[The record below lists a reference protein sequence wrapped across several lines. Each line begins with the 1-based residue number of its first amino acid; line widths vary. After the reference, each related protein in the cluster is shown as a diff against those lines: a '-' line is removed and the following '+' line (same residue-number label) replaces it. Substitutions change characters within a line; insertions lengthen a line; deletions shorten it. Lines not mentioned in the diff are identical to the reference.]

1 MARCPNK
8 NTAEYKA
15 LQDVFQTEVR
25 TNNVINNWQDLK
37 NTDTFPTPFEAN
49 EMVQN
54 EKISFALKQ
63 KEFAYSLLDN
73 LRRERIGHTYQG
85 QFFINNSNPAT
96 REFDEM
102 FLDANIKRLYRYLK
116 VNNLSADT
124 ITLDKTPMTYRLT
137 VNEDMFTNKDMLESS
152 RSWDTPRA
160 REVVMHL
167 KRMFPQV
174 NVKMLTVGEAADMF
188 ANMPD
193 WKKSNVKFADVKSF
207 YVDGVAYLIKGR
219 VTDETAI
226 EEMLHPIIDA
236 IKIDNVELFNN
247 LLAEAS
253 INFPQMVQEIKAEY
267 NKDTRN
273 FSDTERDLEIVTQAL
288 TRHFNKEKVL
298 LQKDG

>member
-15 LQDVFQTEVR
+15 LLDVFQTEVR

-37 NTDTFPTPFEAN
+37 NTDTIPTPFEAN
-49 EMVQN
+49 EMVTN
-54 EKISFALKQ
+54 DKVAYALKQ
-63 KEFAYSLLDN
+63 KQFAYSLLDN

-85 QFFINNSNPAT
+85 QFLINNSNPAT

-124 ITLDKTPMTYRLT
+124 ITLQKTPMTYRLM
-137 VNEDMFTNKDMLESS
+137 VNEDMLTNKDMLESS

-174 NVKMLTVGEAADMF
+174 DVKMLTVGQAADMF
-188 ANMPD
+188 ANMPA
-193 WKKSNVKFADVKSF
+193 WKKSNVKFKDVKSF
-207 YVDGVAYLIKGR
+207 LR
-219 VTDETAI
+219 
-226 EEMLHPIIDA
+226 
-236 IKIDNVELFNN
+236 
-247 LLAEAS
+247 
-253 INFPQMVQEIKAEY
+253 
-267 NKDTRN
+267 
-273 FSDTERDLEIVTQAL
+273 
-288 TRHFNKEKVL
+288 
-298 LQKDG
+298 